1 MENKFSIGIMQ
12 GRLSCKRG
20 LPLQSFPESWQ
31 DEFKNASQLGF
42 QNIEWLIDEKGNN
55 PISTPRGRNQIR
67 KESSKYNIEVSSL
80 CAHQLM
86 TVGLLDEDKKS
97 EQGIKQFKNIVSW
110 GKELEVK
117 YIVLPAMETLSI
129 KSSVGKAILKELLRN
144 NLKPS
149 DPTILIEC
157 DLPMSE
163 LVFFIEDVDLEN
175 VKVLYDIGNATA
187 DGYDTSK
194 EIIENYSLIGEIHI
208 KDRYFKGGSNRLG
221 HADVDFDAVAKALKQ
236 VSWRGNVVLETPV
249 FEDWLTE
256 AVHNISFTKKWLGQ
270 ILPSREKQS

>member
-1 MENKFSIGIMQ
+1 MGNKFSIGIMQ
-12 GRLSCKRG
+12 GRLSCKKG
-20 LPLQSFPESWQ
+20 LPLQSFPESWE
-31 DEFKNASQLGF
+31 DEFKNASQLGL

-86 TVGLLDEDKKS
+86 TVGLLDRRKES
-97 EQGIKQFKNIVSW
+97 GQGIKQFKNIVSW
-110 GKELEVK
+110 GRELGVK

-129 KSSVGKAILKELLRN
+129 KSSVGKEILKELLRKTI
-144 NLKPS
+144 KPS

-163 LVFFIEDVDLEN
+163 LAFFIEYVDLEN

-187 DGYDTSK
+187 EGYDLSK
-194 EIIENYSLIGEIHI
+194 EIIENHSLISEIHI
-208 KDRYFKGGSNRLG
+208 KDRYVKGGSNRLG
-221 HADVDFDAVAKALKQ
+221 NGDVDFDAVAKSLKQ

-249 FEDWLTE
+249 FDDWLTE
-256 AVHNISFTKKWLGQ
+256 AEHNISFTKKWIEQ
-270 ILPSREKQS
+270 ILPSTEKQS